1 MPPYLEGW
9 QILPCY
15 RKQKLIF
22 LFLKIATMGEPDLII
37 LLRLRRNKV
46 YIEQYTSKQF
56 LLPMLL

>member
-1 MPPYLEGW
+1 MANLTTLQETKAY
-9 QILPCY
+9 
-15 RKQKLIF
+15 F
-22 LFLKIATMGEPDLII
+22 LFLKIATIGEPHLII